1 MTPRLLFSPRHPL
14 IICPVT
20 GGTADEVLAQA
31 ERVSDVGGEVIE
43 WRLDH
48 YLPLRKLLAAR
59 GASHLSDTAL
69 ENAVQEVARVCAE
82 LAEIDLPVLLTLR
95 SAAEG
100 GQMEISPTDYSRLLS
115 ACAGQVACAGFDVE
129 ALRCHDAP
137 TLVAALRSAGHTVL
151 ASHHDF
157 VRTPGEEEI
166 VSLLC
171 ALAAS
176 GADAAKLA
184 LTPQG
189 PHDLLALCA
198 ATLRASQGSCPVP
211 VITVGMGQA
220 GALTRLG
227 GHLFGSCASFAVA
240 SAASAP
246 GQLPVAEV
254 RRAYDLLPPAR

>member
-1 MTPRLLFSPRHPL
+1 MKPQLVFSPRHPL

-20 GGTADEVLAQA
+20 GGTADEVFAQA

-48 YLPLRKLLAAR
+48 YLPLRKALSRLGESDLSPAALQ
-59 GASHLSDTAL
+59 GAVR
-69 ENAVQEVARVCAE
+69 EIARVCAE
-82 LAEIDLPVLLTLR
+82 LAEVDLPVLLTLR

-100 GQMEISPTDYSRLLS
+100 GALEISPVAYSRLLS
-115 ACAGQVACAGFDVE
+115 ALAGQVACAGFDVE
-129 ALRCHDAP
+129 ALRCHAAP
-137 TLVAALRSAGHTVL
+137 ALVETLRSAGHTVL

-198 ATLRASQGSCPVP
+198 ATLRASQGACPVP
-211 VITVGMGQA
+211 VVTVGMGQA

-254 RRAYDLLPPAR
+254 RRAFALLPPAR